1 VKLKDTILKDLNNS
15 IIPSYNRYIIQ
26 KVYFLDLL
34 EELKEE
40 GYIDYNIVKD
50 NFPPFSGEPKEIK
63 LTEKGLNKVNK

>member
-1 VKLKDTILKDLNNS
+1 MKFKDTILKDLKNG

-40 GYIDYNIVKD
+40 GYIEYNIVRD
-50 NFPPFSGEPKEIK
+50 NFPPFSGEPKDIV
-63 LTEKGLNKVNK
+63 LTEKGINKTNK